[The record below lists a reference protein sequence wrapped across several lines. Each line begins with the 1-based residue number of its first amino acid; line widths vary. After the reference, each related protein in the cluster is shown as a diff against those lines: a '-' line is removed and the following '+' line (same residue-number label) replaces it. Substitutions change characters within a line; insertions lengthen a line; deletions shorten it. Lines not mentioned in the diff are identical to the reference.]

1 MEQHIRLR
9 NNLIKTHFVLL
20 ILRADETGWEWTNSN
35 RNELKRVPG
44 SRVRYNATVS
54 VTKTWLAKYSKIFT

>member
-35 RNELKRVPG
+35 RNELKKVPG
-44 SRVRYNATVS
+44 SRGRYNATAS
-54 VTKTWLAKYSKIFT
+54 ATKTWLAKYSKIFT

>member
-20 ILRADETGWEWTNSN
+20 ILRDDETGWEWTNSN
-35 RNELKRVPG
+35 RNELKKS
-44 SRVRYNATVS
+44 SR
-54 VTKTWLAKYSKIFT
+54 K